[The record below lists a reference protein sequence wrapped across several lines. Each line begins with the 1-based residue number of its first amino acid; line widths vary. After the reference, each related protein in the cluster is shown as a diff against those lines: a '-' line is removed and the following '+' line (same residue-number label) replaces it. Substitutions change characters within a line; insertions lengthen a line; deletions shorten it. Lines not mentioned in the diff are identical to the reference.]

1 MGHAIIKRLLIY
13 CDVDFVVE
21 VEFPLRG
28 GEILSQI
35 SSYNI
40 LSADIPVICL
50 IDLNGGACP
59 PQKIEKLLSE
69 TPKNDKFV
77 FRIAVDEAES
87 WLMSDRKG
95 FARYFHLPLEL
106 IPQVKSESRIKP
118 HIVELSFPYKPSI
131 YLLNEIIPHSR
142 NSKMKEK
149 LIPKDQAKKG
159 REYNS
164 TMINFIENRWN
175 IDEATNNSYSL
186 KKAVENIQREIS

>member
-59 PQKIEKLLSE
+59 PQKIEKLLL
-69 TPKNDKFV
+69 K
-77 FRIAVDEAES
+77 
-87 WLMSDRKG
+87 
-95 FARYFHLPLEL
+95 HL
-106 IPQVKSESRIKP
+106 R
-118 HIVELSFPYKPSI
+118 
-131 YLLNEIIPHSR
+131 
-142 NSKMKEK
+142 
-149 LIPKDQAKKG
+149 
-159 REYNS
+159 
-164 TMINFIENRWN
+164 MINLFFELLLMKLNHG
-175 IDEATNNSYSL
+175 
-186 KKAVENIQREIS
+186 